1 MRLNNDAAKCL
12 QSCYINFS
20 RAKLMLL
27 TRKTE
32 DLAGMARKTERN
44 RNETEYLK
52 QEMSTLREISAQVS
66 YPPFLLRICCLC
78 FKV

>member
-1 MRLNNDAAKCL
+1 MQPNVCSLATCI
-12 QSCYINFS
+12 SSNFS

-66 YPPFLLRICCLC
+66 YPPFLVRLCCLC

>member
-1 MRLNNDAAKCL
+1 
-12 QSCYINFS
+12 
-20 RAKLMLL
+20 MLL

-66 YPPFLLRICCLC
+66 YPPFLVRL
-78 FKV
+78 